1 VHSKEQIYAKE
12 SFNNL
17 TAQTKHSSFISSIF
31 YLSNSLFELTRQ
43 SLTEFNRGGFFTFT
57 VRVTTNRLHFHY
69 RNDIPFIKKEVSPL
83 FIEYF

>member
-1 VHSKEQIYAKE
+1 MRGLNE
-12 SFNNL
+12 SWV
-17 TAQTKHSSFISSIF
+17 
-31 YLSNSLFELTRQ
+31 ELTPP

-83 FIEYF
+83 FIAYF